1 MTTVLLADD
10 QDDFRQGLA
19 DLLTLESDVQVVG
32 QARHGGEAIDLAT
45 ALQPQVILMDMQMP
59 ICDGVT
65 ATRHIHQQFPWIRI
79 LALTTFDDDD
89 YIFPSLQAGAW
100 GYLLK
105 RSPIEQIITAIHSVA
120 LGYSQLSPTIAAKVF
135 TQIKPPS
142 SDTLFYLQALSK
154 REIEVLRC
162 IGLGQNNREIAKN
175 LAVTEGTV
183 KNHVTQILDK
193 LQMRD
198 RIQAALWAQ
207 KHLC

>member
-19 DLLTLESDVQVVG
+19 DLLTLESDLQVVG
-32 QARHGGEAIDLAT
+32 QARHGGEAINLAT

-65 ATRHIHQQFPWIRI
+65 ATRHIHQQFPWMRI

-105 RSPIEQIITAIHSVA
+105 RSPIEQIITSIRSVA

-142 SDTLFYLQALSK
+142 SDALFYLQALSK

-207 KHLC
+207 KNLC